1 MDINFVRNRITEL
14 RIKKDVSEREM
25 SLSLGKAHNYVQSI
39 SSGKIMPTIESL
51 LDICDYLEITPFEF
65 FYPSAENPV
74 TLKKVYDELVRLSDK
89 SDLSD
94 FLLILETL
102 NPSDFVAFVSFM
114 NRYKWNKDHKNKN

>member
-1 MDINFVRNRITEL
+1 MDKKFIGNRITEL
-14 RIKKDVSEREM
+14 RLNKNISEREL
-25 SLSLGKAHNYVQSI
+25 SISLGKGDNYINSI
-39 SSGKIMPTIESL
+39 TSGRALPRMDSFI
-51 LDICDYLEITPFEF
+51 DICDYFDITPFEF